1 MTMRQAERVEKKC
14 FTLRSLLSALL
25 VMILIVCAPLSALAA
40 SYESEGFE
48 SPEAA
53 IQAYIAGIQDENL
66 EQMLS
71 TFAIET
77 LVEHYDFEAMLARVR
92 IYTIYSGIKLPNTN
106 PLFQS
111 LNVEARKNEIVQS
124 IMYQLLSFHMPDLDF
139 SQSTTFAS
147 DNYVEDIARF
157 LETFENNTR
166 SLALKSLVLGDFI
179 APETL
184 SDVYLIEQNQQNMSR
199 IASIQGADEVKS
211 MVVALTVE
219 GRPYILCCDVV
230 RYGDV
235 WYLLSLG
242 GNIAQLL
249 GMNPYTGGLVPMP

>member
-1 MTMRQAERVEKKC
+1 MTMRLAEKRC
-14 FTLRSLLSALL
+14 LALRSLLCALL
-25 VMILIVCAPLSALAA
+25 VMVLIVCAPLGALAA

-53 IQAYIAGIQDENL
+53 VQAYMAGVQDENL

-71 TFAIET
+71 AFAIET
-77 LVEHYDFEAMLARVR
+77 LVEHYDFEAMLGRVR
-92 IYTIYSGIKLPNTN
+92 AYTIYSGIKLPNTN

-111 LNVEARKNEIVQS
+111 LNVETRKNEIVQS

-139 SQSTTFAS
+139 TQPTAFTS
-147 DNYVEDIARF
+147 DDYVEDIARF
-157 LETFENNTR
+157 LEAFESNTR
-166 SLALKSLVLGDFI
+166 SLALKSLELGDFI
-179 APETL
+179 APESL

-211 MVVALTVE
+211 MVASFTVE
-219 GRPYILCCDVV
+219 GKPYILCCDAV

-249 GMNPYTGGLVPMP
+249 GMNPYTGGLVPMPQ